1 MKKYDVGCWA
11 YVLMPEHVHLVVIP
25 HQRVYEM
32 GSLLASLKLGVT
44 HAAVKYLKQH
54 HPLFLRKLLDVQPS
68 GRQTYRFW
76 QPGGGID
83 VNLWTDAKIWEKIDY
98 CHSNPVRRKLV
109 LQPGDWE
116 YSSYRDYAAARTVGR
131 VPIDWETLPD
141 DPRREY

>member
-1 MKKYDVGCWA
+1 MPTPHRRQLKHYNDEGHAHFLTFSYWKRMPLLAQDRSRRWFIDSLNKAMKKYDVGCWA

-68 GRQTYRFW
+68 GRQTYRF
-76 QPGGGID
+76 
-83 VNLWTDAKIWEKIDY
+83 
-98 CHSNPVRRKLV
+98 
-109 LQPGDWE
+109 
-116 YSSYRDYAAARTVGR
+116 
-131 VPIDWETLPD
+131 
-141 DPRREY
+141 